1 MKNITYNQNSKER
14 LDKFLSQELPDLS
27 RSQIQKMIKGEEV
40 LVNGKIATV
49 HYWLKNGY
57 VISLVKK
64 ATISKQ
70 ELTKKKAAVKLP
82 EPKIIAETADYLVLD
97 KPAGLLVHPASSA
110 SGKTLIDW
118 LVKKYPKIKKVGE
131 NLERPGIVHRLD
143 KDVSGLMVIAKNQS
157 MYAHLK
163 KQFQTRQVKKIYL
176 GLVYGQVQADEGTID
191 FPLKRS
197 RLSGKVV
204 AMPKGTEGRESITA
218 FTVIKRFANY
228 TYLELDLKTGRSHQL
243 RAHLTAYG
251 YPLIGDQLYFNKK
264 NKDKFKLG
272 RVFLHAHKLSFADL
286 SGKHLE
292 FISGL
297 PENLNNIVSQLSWKI
312 L

>member
-297 PENLNNIVSQLSWKI
+297 PENLNNIVSQLS
-312 L
+312 

>member
-228 TYLELDLKTGRSHQL
+228 TYLEMDLKTGRSHQL

-297 PENLNNIVSQLSWKI
+297 PENLNNIVSQLS
-312 L
+312 